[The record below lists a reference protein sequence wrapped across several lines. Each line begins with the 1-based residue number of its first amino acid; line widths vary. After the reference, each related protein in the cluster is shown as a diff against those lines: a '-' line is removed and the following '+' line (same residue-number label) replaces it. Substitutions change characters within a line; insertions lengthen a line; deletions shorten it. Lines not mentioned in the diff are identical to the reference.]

1 MTVQEYIDELRDL
14 CNEYRENAAA
24 SSDEEGM
31 IVWQEKAFTLA
42 LAMAK
47 ARGIDKL

>member
-1 MTVQEYIDELRDL
+1 MTVQEYICELRDL

-24 SSDEEGM
+24 SADEEST

-47 ARGIDKL
+47 ARGIDRI